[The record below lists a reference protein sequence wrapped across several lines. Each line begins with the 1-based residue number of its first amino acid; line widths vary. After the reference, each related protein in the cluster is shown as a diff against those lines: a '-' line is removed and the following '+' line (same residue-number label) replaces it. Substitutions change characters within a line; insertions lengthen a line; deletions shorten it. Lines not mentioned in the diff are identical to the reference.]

1 MTDRNTKGFS
11 SPVFAITSANR
22 TYAYICAANVEEALQ
37 RASRIKFEV
46 AMPRSVEAH
55 MVEKYAIDEVPWYGD
70 GFFQWQS
77 DMADALAGENSA
89 CPVCGR

>member
-1 MTDRNTKGFS
+1 MNTNRTEGPS

-22 TYAYICAANVEEALQ
+22 TYAYICAPSAEEALQ

-46 AMPRSVEAH
+46 AMPRIVEAH
-55 MVEKYAIDEVPWYGD
+55 LVEKYFVDELPWYGD

-77 DMADALAGENSA
+77 DMADALAGESTA